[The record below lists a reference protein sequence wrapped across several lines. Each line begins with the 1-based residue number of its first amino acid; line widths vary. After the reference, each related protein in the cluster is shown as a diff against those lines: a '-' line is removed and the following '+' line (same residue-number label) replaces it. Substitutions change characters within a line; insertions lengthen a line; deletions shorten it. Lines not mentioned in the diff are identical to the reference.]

1 MGNSG
6 KRVVAT
12 NRQAKREF
20 EIFDTIEAGMVLQ
33 GSELNLCAIIKLNW
47 LRLFVEYMMER
58 FG

>member
-6 KRVVAT
+6 KRIVAT

-33 GSELNLCAIIKLNW
+33 EVKLNHYAIAK
-47 LRLFVEYMMER
+47 LN
-58 FG
+58 